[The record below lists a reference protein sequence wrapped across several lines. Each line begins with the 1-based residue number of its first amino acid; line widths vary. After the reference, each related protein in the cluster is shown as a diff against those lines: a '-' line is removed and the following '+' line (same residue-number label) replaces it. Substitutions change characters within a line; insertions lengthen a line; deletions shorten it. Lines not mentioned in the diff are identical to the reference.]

1 MKRIHGQGVGF
12 FLAAVL
18 ICFLVWANVSKL
30 DVGVRAN
37 GTVIAQSRAQI
48 IQAPDGGVIQELF
61 VNEGDVVRKG
71 QILAQLEENRAAAS
85 VGELKIKLASLEI
98 AKRRAEAQSQN
109 KTPDFSDFSDEL
121 SNIVQAEQSLF
132 DASNAALEEN
142 LHKAEQSLAIAN
154 NELEAVQRLRKTRS
168 IGQLDLNTSE
178 DKVIRLEGE
187 IERILSEYRID
198 AHRER
203 AKIEGEVASLE
214 YKLQGQDVNLQYTK
228 ITSPVDGI
236 VSQLNVN
243 TLGGVLRPGE
253 TLMQI
258 SPTNGEYI
266 VEAKV
271 RPADIGQLSL
281 GLPASIKLSSYDY
294 TIYGALQGKVNYVS
308 PDTIIEKSANDEN
321 VPFYRTHVRVDLND
335 QTNPRIDPNEAL
347 KPGVTTT
354 VDIRVG
360 KQTVMQFL
368 SKPILRAY
376 GGAAT
381 QR

>member
-1 MKRIHGQGVGF
+1 MKYVHGQGVGF
-12 FLAAVL
+12 FLAAVI

-30 DVGVRAN
+30 DVGVRAS

-61 VNEGDVVRKG
+61 VHEGDVVKKG

-85 VGELKIKLASLEI
+85 VGELKVRLASLEV
-98 AKRRAEAQSQN
+98 AKRRAAAQSEN
-109 KTPDFSDFSDEL
+109 LRPDFSDFSDEL
-121 SNIVQAEQSLF
+121 TNIVQAEQSLF

-142 LHKAEQSLAIAN
+142 LHKAEQSLTIAN
-154 NELEAVQRLRKTRS
+154 NELDAVQRLRKTQS
-168 IGQLDLNTSE
+168 IGQLDLNTAE

-187 IERILSEYRID
+187 IEKILSEYRID

-203 AKIEGEVASLE
+203 AKIEGEIASLKFE
-214 YKLQGQDVNLQYTK
+214 LQGQDVNLQYTK

-243 TLGGVLRPGE
+243 TLGGVLRSGE

-266 VEAKV
+266 IEAKV
-271 RPADIGQLSL
+271 RPADIGQLIL
-281 GLPASIKLSSYDY
+281 GLPASVKLSSYDY
-294 TIYGALQGKVNYVS
+294 TIYGALHGNLEYLS
-308 PDTIIEKSANDEN
+308 PDTIIEKSSSDESI
-321 VPFYRTHVRVDLND
+321 PYYRTHVRINLND
-335 QTNPRIDPNEAL
+335 QSNPRIDPIEAL
-347 KPGVTTT
+347 KPGVTAT

-376 GGAAT
+376 GGAAS